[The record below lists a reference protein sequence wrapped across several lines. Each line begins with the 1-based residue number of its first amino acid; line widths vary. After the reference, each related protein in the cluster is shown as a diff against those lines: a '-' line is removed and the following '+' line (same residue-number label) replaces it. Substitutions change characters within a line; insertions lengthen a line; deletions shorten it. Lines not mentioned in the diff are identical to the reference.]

1 MRWKWLPLTK
11 REAPRKPRVV
21 AVPPQPEAPIKP
33 STAAGAGA
41 VQLEPD
47 VGDAAPDTCFKD
59 NCVLPP
65 ALSPFHILVIFFPR

>member
-1 MRWKWLPLTK
+1 M
-11 REAPRKPRVV
+11 
-21 AVPPQPEAPIKP
+21 
-33 STAAGAGA
+33 
-41 VQLEPD
+41 QLEPD